1 MKRCW
6 AFLSIGLL
14 LLAFSG
20 TAFAGVTEISAENL
34 KAKMDG
40 GNIVVINP
48 LSLIEFKNSHIKG
61 SINIPMGQLKNKLPA
76 DMGKPLAFYCLGR
89 K

>member
-6 AFLSIGLL
+6 TFLCIGLL
-14 LLAFSG
+14 ILSAAS
-20 TAFAGVTEISAENL
+20 TASAKWTEIKTADL

-40 GNIVVINP
+40 GNILVINP
-48 LSLIEFKNSHIKG
+48 LSSIEYNNLHIEG
-61 SINIPMGQLKNKLPA
+61 SVNITIPALKTKLPA
-76 DMGKPLAFYCLGR
+76 DKGKPLAFYCLGR